1 MPNFFEDQHKLQHT
15 VPIRPNLT
23 ESTPQLNPGITFRV
37 YSGFTRGLLEQTQS
51 KPKVYP
57 QSKPRLEIDP

>member
-37 YSGFTRGLLEQTQS
+37 YSGFTPSLIEETQS
-51 KPKVYP
+51 
-57 QSKPRLEIDP
+57 